1 MSGHDHRR
9 IVISGTYSTG
19 KTTTSTALSLLT
31 GIPRVDASSARE
43 VVTEFFPGMRFQDLS
58 STELMALGFRR
69 LELRITAESVLESQG
84 RGFVADGSVL
94 NEWIY
99 GTARL
104 TTGPN
109 PGSSR
114 WHKVVKNTLTLP
126 GRPFFRRYLNAYG
139 EMARQ
144 RARSGYDIFFH
155 LPVELPMDPD
165 GHRPVDER
173 YRHISDTQLLHA
185 ISDLGLPVVTVSGTP
200 EQRLEAILK
209 TLDMPT
215 VMDVDVAVKEAMD
228 IVRSSRERVQEAI
241 IAQAEPSTLRSRFRF
256 ATRV

>member
-1 MSGHDHRR
+1 MSDHDYRR

-69 LELRITAESVLESQG
+69 LELRIAAESVLEAQG
-84 RGFVADGSVL
+84 RGFIADGSVL

-99 GTARL
+99 GKTRL
-104 TTGPN
+104 ITGPN
-109 PGSSR
+109 PGSTR

-126 GRPFFRRYLNAYG
+126 GRPFFRRYINAYG
-139 EMARQ
+139 EMACQ
-144 RARSGYDIFFH
+144 RARKGYDIFFH

-173 YRHISDTQLLHA
+173 YRRISDTQLVHA
-185 ISDLGLPVVTVSGTP
+185 ISELGLPVMTVRGTP
-200 EQRLEAILK
+200 EQRLEAIVKALHI
-209 TLDMPT
+209 PT
-215 VMDVDVAVKEAMD
+215 VMEIDVAVKEAMD
-228 IVRSSRERVQEAI
+228 VVRTSRERVQEAI
-241 IAQAEPSTLRSRFRF
+241 IAQTEPSTLRSRLRF